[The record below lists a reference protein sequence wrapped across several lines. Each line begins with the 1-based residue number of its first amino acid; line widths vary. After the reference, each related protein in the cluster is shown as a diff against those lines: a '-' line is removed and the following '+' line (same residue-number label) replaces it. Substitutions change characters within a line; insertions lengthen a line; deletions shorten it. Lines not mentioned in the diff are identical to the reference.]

1 MELEDE
7 VSAALVAS
15 DTFSDWLRFRG
26 VGDQNFEVEAS
37 GTFVGTLTVQT
48 RSVPNGGVIDLED
61 FTDPFSRK
69 GESVGSLDVRVG
81 FKAAAHS
88 SGQADVV
95 IRR

>member
-1 MELEDE
+1 MSFEAEE
-7 VSAALVAS
+7 KASLVAENS
-15 DTFSDWLRFRG
+15 FTNWFQFRG
-26 VGDQNFEVEAS
+26 SGERNFEVEAS

-48 RSVPNGGVIDLED
+48 RSVPNGGIIDLED

-69 GESVGSLDVRVG
+69 GESVGSFDVRVG
-81 FKAAAHS
+81 FKTGNFT